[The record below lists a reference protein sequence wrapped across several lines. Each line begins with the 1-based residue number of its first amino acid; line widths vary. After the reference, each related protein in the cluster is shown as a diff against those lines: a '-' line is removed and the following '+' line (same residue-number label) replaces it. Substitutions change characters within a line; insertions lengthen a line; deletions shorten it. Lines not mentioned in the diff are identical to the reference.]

1 MRAAAV
7 SLVGVIVA
15 IHLSSRGLS
24 ASGIGLIIGVG
35 IASSAA
41 GTVMTALRADRWGRR
56 RTLVL
61 LSLLTGAGYAALAFT
76 AALPVLIVVA
86 AVAMLNCI
94 GRDRGPASALE
105 QALLPSTTT
114 NERRTW
120 TLAWYNAAMDSG
132 HAIGALGAALPTLF
146 AHVFDVSADRGHA
159 LTFLLCSAAV
169 ALSAIP
175 YALLTRDVESPSSP
189 AVGSAAAV
197 DPDYKIPYRVGVGVL
212 VYLGRAY
219 LETGKDTE
227 ARQTLERAVQID
239 NDDPLAHLYLGIA
252 MIKTGEGERGRKEIE
267 SGLKSIDD
275 TLEYIA
281 GDLVYGFYWDPG
293 MQIRNDIRRSLAA
306 KLDNAQL
313 IIAGERIGK
322 QFDEEIDK
330 ARRDQARGRGGSDS
344 GGGGG
349 S

>member
-1 MRAAAV
+1 MILKHFVVVIFLPVLLVIYGCLGVGGDVQSGRNALQTGRPNDAIGYLTRAAA
-7 SLVGVIVA
+7 A
-15 IHLSSRGLS
+15 
-24 ASGIGLIIGVG
+24 
-35 IASSAA
+35 
-41 GTVMTALRADRWGRR
+41 
-56 RTLVL
+56 
-61 LSLLTGAGYAALAFT
+61 
-76 AALPVLIVVA
+76 
-86 AVAMLNCI
+86 
-94 GRDRGPASALE
+94 
-105 QALLPSTTT
+105 
-114 NERRTW
+114 
-120 TLAWYNAAMDSG
+120 
-132 HAIGALGAALPTLF
+132 
-146 AHVFDVSADRGHA
+146 
-159 LTFLLCSAAV
+159 
-169 ALSAIP
+169 
-175 YALLTRDVESPSSP
+175 
-189 AVGSAAAV
+189 

-227 ARQTLERAVQID
+227 ARQTLERAVQVDI
-239 NDDPLAHLYLGIA
+239 DDPLAHLYLGIA
-252 MIKTGEGERGRKEIE
+252 LVKTGEGERGRKEIE

-281 GDLVYGFYWDPG
+281 GDLVYGFYWDPS